1 MSWFPSGRCRQAAA
15 SAGTDAAAAA
25 ALPLEAA
32 GKAIE
37 IWFQDETRI
46 GQQGTP
52 SYEWGLCGSRLPAV
66 RDNRHDTTYIFGT
79 VCRA

>member
-46 GQQGTP
+46 GQKGT
-52 SYEWGLCGSRLPAV
+52 V
-66 RDNRHDTTYIFGT
+66 RDNRHDPTYIFGA